1 MVTGTKNQSVSNME
15 KKTLDILADAISDVG
30 SLQWWYADDNMVQV
44 EFRDIQLYDESKP
57 EKDTHTIEAIAIRFI
72 GNVFA
77 VFLDNLSEEE
87 GKPWY
92 ERLYDDE
99 IPPFECNGYE
109 LKFDHPE
116 YAQEVY
122 DEYRN
127 QTPITP
133 YDGMNTL
140 TGANH
145 LIAAKCG
152 DVGVIAGGDR
162 MEVVTHNGLL
172 SEEEIV
178 TLSKKWWEYWKDYW
192 RLRKTQN
199 AYQKDWACEVTIPVS
214 QNNP

>member
-109 LKFDHPE
+109 LKFDHH
-116 YAQEVY
+116 
-122 DEYRN
+122 
-127 QTPITP
+127 
-133 YDGMNTL
+133 GGNTGK
-140 TGANH
+140 T
-145 LIAAKCG
+145 I
-152 DVGVIAGGDR
+152 GG
-162 MEVVTHNGLL
+162 
-172 SEEEIV
+172 
-178 TLSKKWWEYWKDYW
+178 
-192 RLRKTQN
+192 
-199 AYQKDWACEVTIPVS
+199 
-214 QNNP
+214 

>member
-57 EKDTHTIEAIAIRFI
+57 EKDTHTIEAIAIR
-72 GNVFA
+72 
-77 VFLDNLSEEE
+77 
-87 GKPWY
+87 
-92 ERLYDDE
+92 DE

-127 QTPITP
+127 QTPITT

-145 LIAAKCG
+145 LIAAKCR

-214 QNNP
+214 PKNP

>member
-1 MVTGTKNQSVSNME
+1 ME

-30 SLQWWYADDNMVQV
+30 SLQWWHADDNMVQV

-127 QTPITP
+127 QTPITT

-192 RLRKTQN
+192 RLRKMQN

>member
-1 MVTGTKNQSVSNME
+1 MSKFDKLLQRIKQLDKGLRFDEV
-15 KKTLDILADAISDVG
+15 KKVL
-30 SLQWWYADDNMVQV
+30 
-44 EFRDIQLYDESKP
+44 
-57 EKDTHTIEAIAIRFI
+57 
-72 GNVFA
+72 
-77 VFLDNLSEEE
+77 LS
-87 GKPWY
+87 Y
-92 ERLYDDE
+92 
-99 IPPFECNGYE
+99 GYE

-172 SEEEIV
+172 SEEDIA

>member
-1 MVTGTKNQSVSNME
+1 MVTGIKNQSVSNME

-30 SLQWWYADDNMVQV
+30 SLQWWYADDKMVQV

-99 IPPFECNGYE
+99 IPPFECNAYDLE
-109 LKFDHPE
+109 FDHPE

-127 QTPITP
+127 QTPITT

-199 AYQKDWACEVTIPVS
+199 AYQKDWACEVTIPVNP
-214 QNNP
+214 NNP

>member
-1 MVTGTKNQSVSNME
+1 ME

-30 SLQWWYADDNMVQV
+30 SSQWCHADDNMVQV

-99 IPPFECNGYE
+99 ISPFECNGYE

-127 QTPITP
+127 QTPITT

>member
-57 EKDTHTIEAIAIRFI
+57 ERDTHTIEAIAIRFI

-99 IPPFECNGYE
+99 IPPLECNAYDLE
-109 LKFDHPE
+109 FDHPE

-122 DEYRN
+122 DGYRN
-127 QTPITP
+127 QTPITS
-133 YDGMNTL
+133 YNGMNTL

-162 MEVVTHNGLL
+162 MEFVTHNGLI
-172 SEEEIV
+172 SEEEIA

-192 RLRKTQN
+192 RLRGTRN
-199 AYQKDWACEVTIPVS
+199 AYQKDWACEVTIPVNP
-214 QNNP
+214 NNP

>member
-1 MVTGTKNQSVSNME
+1 ME
-15 KKTLDILADAISDVG
+15 KQVLGILADAISDVG

-44 EFRDIQLYDESKP
+44 EFRDIQLYDETKP
-57 EKDTHTIEAIAIRFI
+57 EKDTHTIDVIAIRFS

-77 VFLDNLSEEE
+77 VFLDNLSEED

-99 IPPFECNGYE
+99 IPAFECEGYR
-109 LKFDHPE
+109 LNFDHPE

-127 QTPITP
+127 QTPITQ
-133 YDGMNTL
+133 YDGMDTL
-140 TGANH
+140 TGAKH
-145 LIAAKCG
+145 LVAAKCG

-162 MEVVTHNGLL
+162 MEVVTHNGLI

-192 RLRKTQN
+192 RLRGTRDAFQN
-199 AYQKDWACEVTIPVS
+199 DWACELTIPVDTEDIFNS
-214 QNNP
+214 K